1 MSLQDTYKVISRSS
15 VFDPR
20 RTRYTTY
27 VSWLLLPVIFLFPLV
42 NDYTGLLAQVLLGII
57 GVIVISN
64 LIVYRTDWRLGQKV
78 IPYIGISVS
87 LGTFLYFVYLGY
99 GQGASA
105 MWIFAFPLV
114 AMFMMGAF
122 WGLAGSISAL
132 AASVYIM
139 SSAADPDV
147 YHYSYE
153 FTLRFAVSF
162 SLVTALAFGF
172 EYWRVSLELQKEAI
186 DEELSNA
193 RSVIAELARV
203 CSWCNSIKTEDDSW
217 VSLETYVSSKEDTD
231 VSHSICP
238 DCAIKERAQL
248 KPYG

>member
-27 VSWLLLPVIFLFPLV
+27 VSWLLLPLLFLFPLV
-42 NDYTGLLAQVLLGII
+42 NNYTGFLAQVALGII
-57 GVIVISN
+57 GIIVILN
-64 LIVYRTDWRLGQKV
+64 LIVYRTHWRFGQKV
-78 IPYIGISVS
+78 IPYLGITFS
-87 LGTFLYFVYLGY
+87 LVTFLYFVYLGY

-105 MWIFAFPLV
+105 MWIFTFPLL
-114 AMFMMGAF
+114 AMFMMGAI

-139 SSAADPDV
+139 SSATDPAA
-147 YHYSYE
+147 YNYSYE

-172 EYWRVSLELQKEAI
+172 EYWRVSLELQKEAV
-186 DEELSNA
+186 DKELTEA
-193 RSVIAELARV
+193 RSVIAGLTKV
-203 CSWCNSIKTEDDSW
+203 CSWCNSIRTEDDSW
-217 VSLETYVSSKEDTD
+217 ISLETYVSSKEDTD

-238 DCAIKERAQL
+238 DCSAKERAQL
-248 KPYG
+248 KS